1 MSKRLN
7 TWLRDKIVEAALAK
21 SGIVDE
27 QSKWQAERRI
37 WAERVADDSVGG
49 PDVVAKAKQV
59 EKKIDKLLATLPEPL
74 RISDGILPTRGS
86 LNLNAAGCKV
96 HVNEFE
102 GQRPCARNHTL
113 PADHPLVIEFFQ
125 LEDWKKDIDARY
137 ADLSSQ
143 VRAMVNSVGTVG
155 SLLKVWPEAAE
166 LIPQSAAPVSN
177 LPALKAEE
185 LNKLIGLPTP
195 EPATA

>member
-27 QSKWQAERRI
+27 LNKYKEDRRS

-49 PDVVAKAKQV
+49 PDVIAKARQI

-74 RISDGILPTRGS
+74 RAQEGILTTRGA
-86 LNLNAAGCKV
+86 LYLNAAGCKV
-96 HVNEFE
+96 YVNEFE
-102 GQRPCARNHTL
+102 GRRPCARSHTL
-113 PADHPLVIEFFQ
+113 EAGHPLVVEFFQ
-125 LEDWKKDIDARY
+125 LEDRKKDIDTRY

-166 LIPQSAAPVSN
+166 LVPQSAAPVSN

-195 EPATA
+195 EPAAA